1 LGRIAD
7 HAIRRRGIFTFDG
20 FSEAFAFMAR
30 SAPAAEKLGRHPEWN
45 VYRTVE
51 VKLNTHEACGLRRFD
66 FELAR
71 HMSVYASCARWPVS
85 PHSG

>member
-1 LGRIAD
+1 
-7 HAIRRRGIFTFDG
+7 
-20 FSEAFAFMAR
+20 MAR

-71 HMSVYASCARWPVS
+71 HMSVYAF
-85 PHSG
+85 